1 MAIELGKVGKLVDGA
16 LNGKKL
22 QEAWLNGK
30 KIWPVAGIST
40 VLKLKP
46 TVYLPLGGDIDDYS
60 GNGNNP
66 VDHAGNISYYMIG
79 FNGSPCLDLFGG
91 GVALRLPDVV
101 KGTRSFTISVCAYS
115 RAEANTT
122 YDGIMGG
129 VIDGNGTLGLGYAMG
144 LDSPGTP
151 MDKVMRFQVYNGASN
166 QVCKAT
172 VTNWI
177 VDGWNHLIVVF
188 DWPSKTFDFYLNGK
202 KYGLMSPSDYP
213 LNGPVDYGSTGVMG
227 WDGNIWL
234 GRAFHNT
241 TEPLDWWDGCLQE
254 YSYFNRALTGMELQ
268 LLHRAYK
275 GNMIV
280 GSSKSTSI
288 DSWGSIKPYVCTGG
302 TGTTINKIVPNMV
315 EASTTNKL
323 TISKANSS
331 CLYLSRS
338 MSKDV
343 GVTDDLGGYDLVATG
358 AISGTNIPIVLGDW
372 HENIVNN
379 LDGSGCYIPLNL
391 NLIPPNVDATFTF
404 TFQGVTQTFGA
415 TIKD

>member
-40 VLKLKP
+40 ILKLKP

-66 VDHAGNISYYMIG
+66 VDHVGNISYYMIG
-79 FNGSPCLDLFGG
+79 FNGSPCLDLSGG

-101 KGTRSFTISVCAYS
+101 KGTQSFTISVCAYS
-115 RAEANTT
+115 RAGANTT

-129 VIDGNGTLGLGYAMG
+129 VIDDNGTMGLGYAMG

-202 KYGLMSPSDYP
+202 KYGLMTPSDYP
-213 LNGPVDYGSTGVMG
+213 LNGPVDYGSAGVMG

-234 GRAFHNT
+234 GRAFHDT
-241 TEPLDWWDGCLQE
+241 TEPLDWWYGCLQE
-254 YSYFNRALTGMELQ
+254 YSYFNRALAGMELQ

-280 GSSKSTSI
+280 ASSKSNSI

-302 TGTTINKIVPNMV
+302 TGTTRNEIVPNMV

-358 AISGTNIPIVLGDW
+358 VISGINIPIALGDW
-372 HENIVNN
+372 HKNIVNN
-379 LDGSGCYIPLNL
+379 LDGSGCYIPLDL

-415 TIKD
+415 RITA

>member
-40 VLKLKP
+40 ILKLKP

-79 FNGSPCLDLFGG
+79 FNGSPCLDLSGG

-115 RAEANTT
+115 RGKISTA

-129 VIDGNGTLGLGYAMG
+129 VIDGKGTMGLGYAMG

-151 MDKVMRFQVYNGASN
+151 MDKVMKFQVYNGASN

-213 LNGPVDYGSTGVMG
+213 LNGPVYYGSAGVMG

-241 TEPLDWWDGCLQE
+241 TEPLDWWYGCLQE
-254 YSYFNRALTGMELQ
+254 YSYFNRALAGMELQ

-275 GNMIV
+275 GNMIAN
-280 GSSKSTSI
+280 SSRTILI
-288 DSWGSIKPYVCTGG
+288 DSWGRIKPYVCTGG
-302 TGTTINKIVPNMV
+302 TGTTRNKIVPNMV

-343 GVTDDLGGYDLVATG
+343 GVTDDLGGYDLVAMG
-358 AISGTNIPIVLGDW
+358 VVSGINIPIALGDW
-372 HENIVNN
+372 HKNIVNN
-379 LDGSGCYIPLNL
+379 LDGSGCYIPLDL
-391 NLIPPNVDATFTF
+391 DLIPPDVDVIFTF

-415 TIKD
+415 RITD